1 MLHSIN
7 FIKYFINKKNKEN
20 YIKNG
25 GGYMAYIQYEKNLE
39 KQKDI
44 QKIQDLIDEINNETL
59 EENKTESSDK
69 KDEQDFDNS
78 NFLRIVLEKE
88 LENSLSNFNV
98 CYAEKIENKI
108 KELNNKQKILN
119 VKNILK
125 DFKNKPKQDLMNYV
139 LDNSD
144 LKSKIGEEWITSLIN
159 WLNDD

>member
-7 FIKYFINKKNKEN
+7 FIRYFINKKNKEN

-25 GGYMAYIQYEKNLE
+25 GGYMAYVQYEKNLE

-44 QKIQDLIDEINNETL
+44 QKIQDLMDEINKETP
-59 EENKTESSDK
+59 EENKTKNS
-69 KDEQDFDNS
+69 EQNFDNS

-88 LENSLSNFNV
+88 LENSLNNFNV

-108 KELNNKQKILN
+108 KEINNKQKILN

-125 DFKNKPKQDLMNYV
+125 DFKDKPKQDLMNFV

-144 LKSKIGEEWITSLIN
+144 LKSKIGEEWLTSLID
-159 WLNDD
+159 WLNDNEK